1 MKVRANAIVL
11 ALLLPLLLMLPLG
24 QALAQEGATDEAA
37 EVVLPDKET
46 EVLGTCLTPR
56 QAYLQILYWAKK
68 DARKAALCFD
78 TSALEN
84 PSSEAPD
91 LAERMIEFLDAD
103 DRLIATDKAP
113 ILSDYTN
120 PRSGKHEYYDPK
132 APEFRIRRMD
142 DGRWLFTPE
151 SLNRIPESSYVKALA
166 SNLPNWFHSK
176 FMGNEVW
183 KYIGIIALFFFALV
197 VQRTVLFFIRTYL
210 TRLVNKAKISYLD
223 RALERADRPI
233 GGLVMAGIF
242 NVGIPKLAFSLQVAH
257 VAAVA
262 TKALAVFSVVW
273 LAYRLIDVLALWM
286 ESKAEGTDTKLDD
299 QLVPLLVK
307 TLKVFVAVLGGI
319 FILQNLEVDV
329 GSLLAGVGLGGLAF
343 ALAAKD
349 TVANFFGSVM
359 IFVDKPF
366 QIGDWIVIG
375 GVEGTVEDVGFRTTR
390 VRTFYN
396 SLVTVPNASITN
408 SNVDNYG
415 MREYR
420 RYTTKLGLSYDTP
433 APKVQAFCEALR
445 AVISGM
451 PGMRRDYYLV
461 EFHGFGDSTL
471 NVLLYCFMICKDWNE
486 ELRIRGHLN
495 LEIMNVAKELGVS
508 FAFPT
513 QTLHIDTMAAS
524 GGHNPSHN
532 GPTSDEDLAKIV
544 EGFSKSGNLQNYRG
558 SDIANRFDCG
568 DKWPMERWSDA
579 EASSKRRLG
588 NTDEGE

>member
-1 MKVRANAIVL
+1 MTTHPKQLL
-11 ALLLPLLLMLPLG
+11 AFLLAPLLLLVMTTAPSI
-24 QALAQEGATDEAA
+24 AQEPPPPDEVALPPIQE
-37 EVVLPDKET
+37 EVQ
-46 EVLGTCLTPR
+46 GSCLTPR

-78 TSALEN
+78 TSGLQS
-84 PSSEAPD
+84 PTTDAPD
-91 LAERMIEFLDAD
+91 LAERMLEFLDAE
-103 DRLIATDKAP
+103 DRRIATDSAP
-113 ILSDYTN
+113 ISPEFID

-132 APEFRIRRMD
+132 APEFRIRRAD

-151 SLNRIPESSYVKALA
+151 SLDRVPESSVVKRFA
-166 SNLPNWFHSK
+166 SSLPSWFQSK
-176 FMGNEVW
+176 FAGNEIW
-183 KYIGIIALFFFALV
+183 KYIGIMCLFFIAV
-197 VQRTVLFFIRTYL
+197 VIQRTVLFFIRTYL
-210 TRLVNKAKISYLD
+210 ARLITKAKLGYLD
-223 RALERADRPI
+223 RAIERADRPI
-233 GGLVMAGIF
+233 GGLVMAAIF
-242 NVGIPKLAFSLQVAH
+242 NIGIPKLAFSIEVAH
-257 VAAVA
+257 VATVA

-286 ESKAEGTDTKLDD
+286 ESKAEATDTKLDD
-299 QLVPLLVK
+299 QLVPLVIK
-307 TLKVFVAVLGGI
+307 ILKVFVAVLGGI
-319 FILQNLEVDV
+319 FVLQNLEVDV

-359 IFVDKPF
+359 IFIDKPF

-375 GVEGTVEDVGFRTTR
+375 GVEGTVEEVGFRSTR

-408 SNVDNYG
+408 SSVDNYG
-415 MREYR
+415 MRKYR

-451 PGMRRDYYLV
+451 PGMRKDYYLV

-471 NVLLYCFMICKDWNE
+471 NILLYCFMECGDWNE

-495 LEIMNVAKELGVS
+495 LEIMNVAKKLGVS

-513 QTLHIDTMAAS
+513 QTLHIDTLASS
-524 GGHNPSHN
+524 GGHNPSHGGPSSEDELAAIVDGFAKN
-532 GPTSDEDLAKIV
+532 GT
-544 EGFSKSGNLQNYRG
+544 LQNYRG
-558 SDIANRFDCG
+558 SEIANHYDCG
-568 DKWPMERWSDA
+568 KNWESESWSAA
-579 EASSKRRLG
+579 EANSRRRG
-588 NTDEGE
+588 IGSADEG

>member
-1 MKVRANAIVL
+1 MKVRAPALVL
-11 ALLLPLLLMLPLG
+11 AVLLPLLVLASG
-24 QALAQEGATDEAA
+24 GRAIAQEEATP
-37 EVVLPDKET
+37 VLLPDVEI
-46 EVLGTCLTPR
+46 EVLGTCYTPR

-78 TSALEN
+78 TSGLDV

-91 LAERMIEFLDAD
+91 LAERMLEFLDAD
-103 DRLIATDKAP
+103 DRYIATDKAP
-113 ILSDYTN
+113 VDPEFIDT
-120 PRSGKHEYYDPK
+120 RSGKHEYYDPL
-132 APEFRIRRMD
+132 APEFRIRRAD

-151 SLNRIPESSYVKALA
+151 SLHRIPESSFLKSLA
-166 SNLPNWFHSK
+166 SHLPSWFQSK

-183 KYIGIIALFFFALV
+183 KYIGIITLFFFALV
-197 VQRTVLFFIRTYL
+197 VQRTVIFFIRTYL
-210 TRLVNKAKISYLD
+210 TRLVSKAKLSYLD

-242 NVGIPKLAFSLQVAH
+242 NLGIPKLAFSLQVAH
-257 VAAVA
+257 VAVVA
-262 TKALAVFSVVW
+262 TKALAVYSVVW

-286 ESKAEGTDTKLDD
+286 ESKAENTETKLDD

-319 FILQNLEVDV
+319 FILQNLQVDV

-349 TVANFFGSVM
+349 TVANFFGSIM

-375 GVEGTVEDVGFRTTR
+375 NVEGTVEEVGFRTTR

-433 APKVQAFCEALR
+433 PPKVQAFCEALR

-451 PGMRRDYYLV
+451 PGMRRDYYMV

-471 NVLLYCFMICKDWNE
+471 NVLLYCFMVCKDWNE

-495 LEIMNVAKELGVS
+495 LEILNIAKELGVS

-513 QTLHIDTMAAS
+513 QTLHIDTMASS
-524 GGHNPSHN
+524 GGHNASHSGPS
-532 GPTSDEDLAKIV
+532 SDEDLAKIV
-544 EGFSKSGNLQNYRG
+544 DGFAKSGNLQNYRG
-558 SDIANRFDCG
+558 SDIADRYDC
-568 DKWPMERWSDA
+568 DASWPTEKWSDA
-579 EASSKRRLG
+579 DASSKRRMG
-588 NTDEGE
+588 NSDEG